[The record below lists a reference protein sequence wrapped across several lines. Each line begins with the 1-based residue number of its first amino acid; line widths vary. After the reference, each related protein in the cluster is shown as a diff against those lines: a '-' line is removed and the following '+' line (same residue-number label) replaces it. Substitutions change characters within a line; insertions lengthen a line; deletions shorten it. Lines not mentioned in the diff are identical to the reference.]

1 MFLFIAAHAVVRKW
15 VLLTDPDDKMAG
27 VKVRNLAFTGRDKP
41 DCFESLST
49 STGEGEVGRAVS
61 CGVIWLLTN
70 KCCTLSLITDLPTSK
85 TCKSGDL
92 AKKPSKTWR
101 LEPQTWRFPN
111 YV

>member
-1 MFLFIAAHAVVRKW
+1 MVFLFIAAHAVVRKW

-49 STGEGEVGRAVS
+49 STGEVGRAVS

-70 KCCTLSLITDLPTSK
+70 KCCTLSLIINLSSRVNAFADMWLFLACVLDYNNIVTS
-85 TCKSGDL
+85 G
-92 AKKPSKTWR
+92 R
-101 LEPQTWRFPN
+101 LH
-111 YV
+111 